1 MLSHPPYSQQQ
12 PQQQQSQ
19 DDFSYLSSS
28 LPLPEHQ
35 HNHHEHQQVPSAG
48 LLTSSYDPHLFDDM
62 CFLDPIESSSS
73 SLPLNDREDWF
84 PFSGHDDMN
93 SMNMD
98 PSFYHQS
105 MPTIDEVAMPAS
117 SMPPPPPL
125 SQSFSPQSEMSMTSP
140 QAQQHQSQQVQ
151 QPNPTVNTTNNNH
164 LMTPA
169 YKGHRRRRS
178 SSLPSIFYS
187 AKKQIIQSP
196 FVPPLFDNSVN
207 QENAYS
213 PMQQNIPDY
222 QQQQHQ
228 QQPLMEPLDS
238 SSASTRATGPQ
249 QSILQQQHQQQQYT
263 KPLPI
268 QIQRNPVAN
277 TRQIS
282 PIALDQEQL
291 DKKLLKVNFNDVTVA
306 ELKDF
311 LRERNLSVAGRK
323 AELADRLYQERQRI
337 QRKLERQDNTE
348 APAPITSNRMMAS
361 HHPTSGAASPSSPSV
376 ISQSQPPHPHIQ
388 QLTHRLSDL
397 GFQHPPPSS
406 AFPVYNQQQQPQQQQ
421 QQQSSNNTMP
431 VPLPNQQQQQP
442 PLDATSS
449 NQQQPFLDFPT
460 QQQID
465 ENNSM
470 AQYYK
475 F

>member
-19 DDFSYLSSS
+19 DDFGYLSSS

-35 HNHHEHQQVPSAG
+35 RSHHQHQQLPSAG
-48 LLTSSYDPHLFDDM
+48 LLTSSYDPHLFDDI
-62 CFLDPIESSSS
+62 CFLDPADSSSS
-73 SLPLNDREDWF
+73 SLPLNEHEDWF

-93 SMNMD
+93 GMNMD

-105 MPTIDEVAMPAS
+105 MPTIDEVAMPAT

-125 SQSFSPQSEMSMTSP
+125 SQSFSPQSDMSMTSP
-140 QAQQHQSQQVQ
+140 QAQQHQSHQTQ
-151 QPNPTVNTTNNNH
+151 QPNQTVNTTNNNH

-187 AKKQIIQSP
+187 AKKQIVQSP

-207 QENAYS
+207 QDNTYS
-213 PMQQNIPDY
+213 PIQQNIPDY

-228 QQPLMEPLDS
+228 QQPMMEPLDS
-238 SSASTRATGPQ
+238 SSVSTKATTGPQ
-249 QSILQQQHQQQQYT
+249 PSIVQQQQYT

-277 TRQIS
+277 PRQIS
-282 PIALDQEQL
+282 PITLDQQQL

-323 AELADRLYQERQRI
+323 AELADRLYQERQRV
-337 QRKLERQDNTE
+337 QQKHQHQDTE
-348 APAPITSNRMMAS
+348 AAPPPPPSNRVTS
-361 HHPTSGAASPSSPSV
+361 HHPHSTSAATSPSPSSPSV
-376 ISQSQPPHPHIQ
+376 VSQSQPPHPHIQ

-397 GFQHPPPSS
+397 GFQHPPPPSL
-406 AFPVYNQQQQPQQQQ
+406 AFPIYNQQQQ
-421 QQQSSNNTMP
+421 QQQSTNNTIP
-431 VPLPNQQQQQP
+431 VPLPDQQQPTSSNQQQQQP
-442 PLDATSS
+442 
-449 NQQQPFLDFPT
+449 FLDYPT
-460 QQQID
+460 QQQLD

-470 AQYYK
+470 SQYYK